1 MSGTSEV
8 HVRLGSSIAASNVRS
23 RLTVKVEH
31 GATMSEVAQKLV
43 RLYPAL
49 RYHLETAIVTVNGQ
63 VVDNN
68 HTAAADDSVAFL
80 APVAGG

>member
-1 MSGTSEV
+1 M
-8 HVRLGSSIAASNVRS
+8 R
-23 RLTVKVEH
+23 
-31 GATMSEVAQKLV
+31 EVAQELV

-49 RYHLETAIVTVNGQ
+49 QYPLETAIVTVNGL
-63 VVDNN
+63 VVDKD

>member
-1 MSGTSEV
+1 MSGTGEV
-8 HVRLGSSIAASNVRS
+8 HVRLGSSIASYNVQS

-31 GATMSEVAQKLV
+31 GATMREVAQELV

-49 RYHLETAIVTVNGQ
+49 QYPLETAIVTVNGL
-63 VVDNN
+63 VVDKD